1 MTTPH
6 VIRDRQSRRD
16 KIIMPITLVA
26 DPEGERALVPASALD
41 FSSDGLR
48 IQTSVRL
55 SIGELIHVQFE
66 KDSTGLRQYEVV
78 WTKSAGAL
86 RPGQA
91 GLRSLESACKTMPG
105 PKTLSSIEPVIKAA

>member
-1 MTTPH
+1 MATAH
-6 VIRDRQSRRD
+6 VYRDRQSPRD
-16 KIIMPITLVA
+16 KVIMPITLVA
-26 DPEGERALVPASALD
+26 NLDGETALIPASALD
-41 FSSDGLR
+41 FSLGGLR

-66 KDSTGLRQYEVV
+66 QDPAAIKQYEVV

-91 GLRSLESACKTMPG
+91 GLRYLKSSLKIIPG
-105 PKTLSSIEPVIKAA
+105 PIPLSTIQPVINAA